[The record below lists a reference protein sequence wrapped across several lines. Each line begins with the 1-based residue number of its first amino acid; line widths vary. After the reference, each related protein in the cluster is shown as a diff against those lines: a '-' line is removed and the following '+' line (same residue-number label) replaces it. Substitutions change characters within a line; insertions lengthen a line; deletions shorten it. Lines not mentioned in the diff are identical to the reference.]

1 MRSATGTREPLSKT
15 ITSRGGSVC
24 EEIESRQA
32 SSISPPSMSSTITET
47 SVMLHPV
54 EIRRAVETAQ
64 GPAACPR
71 DVDAGVAVRGG
82 RWRQNKGAPCQLD
95 RRSRLGLVSQRG

>member
-1 MRSATGTREPLSKT
+1 MRPATGVREPLSKM

-24 EEIESRQA
+24 IEIESRQA

-54 EIRRAVETAQ
+54 EIRDAVKAAQ
-64 GPAACPR
+64 GPAAGHR
-71 DVDAGVAVRGG
+71 DFDAGVAVGVARG
-82 RWRQNKGAPCQLD
+82 RQYERAPCQLD
-95 RRSRLGLVSQRG
+95 CRPRFRLISQ